1 MVCGSPS
8 IKSVNTLGGI
18 TLPLSLSFSF
28 SPHLCTILYIL
39 SSNLKKKKKKK
50 ESGAGGVAPNLSS
63 SYRGHK
69 KQKTIYDIEL
79 EARVLFDNFAQ
90 GPGSWR
96 RPFFLLL
103 PKDSARGSG
112 ATPCRRSSTSPAS
125 RHRRYCHHSFSRTDD
140 LRKSRGLHSV
150 WPVYIQVHACG
161 CSAE

>member
-1 MVCGSPS
+1 MS
-8 IKSVNTLGGI
+8 IPWGEL
-18 TLPLSLSFSF
+18 LCLSLSLSLSLRIFVPS
-28 SPHLCTILYIL
+28 CTSCHRI
-39 SSNLKKKKKKK
+39 SKKKKKKKKKK

-140 LRKSRGLHSV
+140 LRKSRGLHSA